1 LWVRI
6 SSQALGL
13 NFFSSQYF
21 PFCCKIY
28 IFNLLI
34 IRQMHFDCSDLQ
46 QLTPEYVASLSLERR
61 ATLVE
66 WLRKDLMEAHDRLN
80 QNPSNSSRP
89 PSSRPPWDR
98 SVDNEAENS
107 ADESCESTDE
117 KSKGKK
123 SGESNQN
130 HSKTANSQDRKKRK
144 PGKQPGA
151 KGFGRTQK
159 LTITQTIIHRPT
171 CCKGCERTLNE
182 NLPFHANGGYY
193 TIDLV
198 LPKAGC
204 IGLQG
209 EYIKHIYGS
218 VRCTCG
224 FETMIKPE
232 RVSDESGWV
241 VEMGEWKL
249 IGPLLL
255 AFLVFLKL
263 RMHMTL
269 KKTRELLSV
278 WLGIS
283 LSDGCINT
291 ALREAGRAASSLEP
305 ELIEALKA
313 SGLLHV
319 DETGWKEHKITRW
332 FWVAIG
338 DNVAYYIIGPRSSE
352 TAEKILAGFKG
363 WIMTDGYHA
372 YRQFEN
378 RLRCWS
384 HLERKA
390 KSLEESWDKSAAN
403 FGAYAVK
410 TFELLRNSVYR
421 MREIASEERE
431 EIQANCDLERLHFL
445 LKCLQKND
453 VEHEATRAFAVEI
466 LNDHQAI
473 FRVLKHPE
481 LPLTNNRAELF
492 LRNWVILRNM
502 CHGSKTEEGSRTI
515 SILASIVD
523 TLSMRKAEI
532 WQYLAD
538 VIKFRR
544 SGHSPPPLPV
554 PA

>member
-1 LWVRI
+1 
-6 SSQALGL
+6 
-13 NFFSSQYF
+13 
-21 PFCCKIY
+21 
-28 IFNLLI
+28 
-34 IRQMHFDCSDLQ
+34 
-46 QLTPEYVASLSLERR
+46 
-61 ATLVE
+61 
-66 WLRKDLMEAHDRLN
+66 
-80 QNPSNSSRP
+80 
-89 PSSRPPWDR
+89 
-98 SVDNEAENS
+98 
-107 ADESCESTDE
+107 
-117 KSKGKK
+117 
-123 SGESNQN
+123 
-130 HSKTANSQDRKKRK
+130 
-144 PGKQPGA
+144 
-151 KGFGRTQK
+151 
-159 LTITQTIIHRPT
+159 
-171 CCKGCERTLNE
+171 
-182 NLPFHANGGYY
+182 
-193 TIDLV
+193 
-198 LPKAGC
+198 LPKSGC

-218 VRCTCG
+218 VRCTCD
-224 FETMIKPE
+224 FETITKPE

-291 ALREAGRAASSLEP
+291 ALREAGRAASILEP

-319 DETGWKEHKITRW
+319 DETGWKEHKVTRW
-332 FWVAIG
+332 FWAAIG
-338 DNVAYYIIGPRSSE
+338 DNVAYYTVGPRSSE

-372 YRQFEN
+372 YRKFEN

-390 KSLEESWDKSAAN
+390 KSLEESWDKGAAN

-410 TFELLRNSVYR
+410 TFELLRKHVYK
-421 MREIASEERE
+421 MREIARDERK
-431 EIQANCDLERLHFL
+431 EIQTDCDLERLHFL

-492 LRNWVILRNM
+492 IRNWVILRNM

-532 WQYLAD
+532 WQYLAE
-538 VIKFRR
+538 VIRFRR
-544 SGHSPPPLPV
+544 SGHSPPSLPV